1 MSTTYVMDEAAE
13 HRLDDFL
20 EGIRTLM
27 HHRSQREEFAI
38 YMLGLLSDA
47 ERKSVEPMA
56 CLTVDDPAEANP
68 AHQRLLT
75 FINRSPW
82 DDTVVRRYAAQYAL
96 AAMTEKE
103 KVISWIVDDTGFI
116 KQGKQSVGVQR
127 QYTGSAGKITN
138 CQVAASLTLA
148 TPTQHLPV
156 DFELY
161 LPECWIDDLER
172 RGRARIPEDA
182 EFRTKPEIAIAMMR
196 RAIDNGLPRGMVL
209 ADAAY
214 GTSSTFRREVR
225 ALSLPYTVGVNS
237 EIKVWPKRK
246 VRLGKAKSV
255 KDVAMQLGVG
265 AFDKVEWQ
273 EGTKQTL
280 WSFFARIRVVPCHD
294 DGTPVHDREEVW
306 LLIEWPANEP
316 EPTKY
321 TLSTLPANTSMK
333 KLVWTVKQR
342 YHTERMYEDM
352 KGEVGLDHFEG
363 RSYPGWNHHVSVA
376 LCAYAFTVAE
386 LARSFPPSAARSSA
400 IGEDDGAPAAPFRRL
415 VRHRSPR
422 HFTSYSRLASTL
434 PSVSSSAQPR
444 DIRVESTPPHR
455 GA

>member
-1 MSTTYVMDEAAE
+1 MSKTYVMDAAAE
-13 HRLDDFL
+13 SRLDDFL
-20 EGIRTLM
+20 GGIRELM
-27 HHRSQREEFAI
+27 HHKSQREEFAI

-82 DDTVVRRYAAQYAL
+82 DDNVVRRYSAQFAL
-96 AAMTEKE
+96 AVMTKKE
-103 KVISWIVDDTGFI
+103 KVCSWIIDDTGFI

-156 DFELY
+156 DFDLY
-161 LPECWIDDLER
+161 LPECWIEDRER
-172 RGRARIPEDA
+172 RSRARIPEDA
-182 EFRTKPEIAIAMMR
+182 EFRTKPEIAIDMMR
-196 RAIDNGLPRGMVL
+196 RAVDNELPRGMVL

-214 GTSSTFRREVR
+214 GTSSSFRREVR
-225 ALSLPYTVGVNS
+225 ALGLPYTVGVNS
-237 EIKVWPKRK
+237 ETKVWPKRK

-255 KDVAMQLGVG
+255 KDLAMQLGVG
-265 AFDKVEWQ
+265 AFEKVEWQ

-280 WSFFARIRVVPCHD
+280 WSFFARTRVVPCHD

-306 LLIEWPANEP
+306 LLSEWPENEP
-316 EPTKY
+316 EPTKF
-321 TLSTLPANTSMK
+321 TLSTMPANTSMK

-386 LARSFPPSAARSSA
+386 LARSFPPSETRSSA
-400 IGEDDGAPAAPFRRL
+400 SGENIGASATPFRRF
-415 VRHRSPR
+415 VRHRTPR
-422 HFTSYSRLASTL
+422 HFTSYSRLASAL
-434 PSVSSSAQPR
+434 PAVPSSAQPPV
-444 DIRVESTPPHR
+444 IRVVSTPPR
-455 GA
+455 QGA